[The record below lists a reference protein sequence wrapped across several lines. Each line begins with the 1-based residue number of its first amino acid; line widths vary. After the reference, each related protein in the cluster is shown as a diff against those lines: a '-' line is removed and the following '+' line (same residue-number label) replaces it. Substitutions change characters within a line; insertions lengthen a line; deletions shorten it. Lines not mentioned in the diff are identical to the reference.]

1 MEIQEYVNLFL
12 LSLMTASLSLFFQ
25 ECMEPGMIFRRYY
38 LWLTYHWIKNW
49 RKKDRWKRW
58 LLKPS
63 GMCVYCNG
71 AWISIMFFMYFFG
84 PDIKILLFLGLNYM
98 WTKILKIKF
107 SIWQSTSYK
116 CFKKNIC
123 IYLKPLPIFD
133 VENDIKQKISLFN

>member
-1 MEIQEYVNLFL
+1 MILETLAVKKEVVLLL

-58 LLKPS
+58 LLKPL

-71 AWISIMFFMYFFG
+71 TWIAIQFYLYNFG
-84 PDIKILLFLGLNYM
+84 PGVNILLFIGLNYL
-98 WTKILKIKF
+98 WIKLIKTKF
-107 SIWQSTSYK
+107 SI
-116 CFKKNIC
+116 
-123 IYLKPLPIFD
+123 
-133 VENDIKQKISLFN
+133 